1 MGHKEHHAAAG
12 RRAVHVHLVVVS
24 TSRDEASDR
33 SGPALRE
40 ALEGCGHQIVDKT
53 IVPDDVAAIR
63 ALLGDLVGAGA
74 EAVVLSGGTGI
85 SARDGTLEA
94 VQPLLDKELPGFGEL
109 FRYLSFKEIG
119 SSAMLS
125 RAVGGLMGQTFVFA
139 IPGSPAACRL
149 AVNKLIGRELA
160 HLVRELHKELPA
172 DAEPPTT
179 PHPPPTPPPTE
190 PVVDEGE
197 QGPGGWVTLE
207 PIPDVTDEE
216 ESIQSDRGWR
226 RRLRQLG
233 GVMGP
238 DRGRAAPGW
247 IGGHPPVDN
256 VLASAG
262 ERAQIEL
269 EGRSWTA
276 FGFPD
281 LLHDDAKVLL
291 IEDRPGGEVL
301 ALHRWP
307 VLVGLLAE
315 GEPVL
320 LPTAAQLETESR
332 RVTGAP
338 YPGDGVLVAVESR
351 SVYARRGDLI
361 IAWDGRR
368 ARDEGTLKQLRASL
382 LLQWSQR

>member
-12 RRAVHVHLVVVS
+12 RRAVDVHLVVVS
-24 TSRDEASDR
+24 TSRDEANDR
-33 SGPALRE
+33 SGPALAE
-40 ALEGCGHQIVDKT
+40 AFEGCGHRVLGKT
-53 IVPDDVAAIR
+53 MVPDDVVAVR
-63 ALLGDLVGAGA
+63 AVVAGLVGQGA

-85 SARDGTLEA
+85 SARDGTIEA
-94 VQPLLDKELPGFGEL
+94 VQPLFDKELPGFGEL

-125 RAVGGLMGQTFVFA
+125 RAVAGLVDRTFVFA
-139 IPGSPAACRL
+139 LPGSPAACRL

-160 HLVRELHKELPA
+160 HLVRELHKEAPA
-172 DAEPPTT
+172 EGEPATT
-179 PHPPPTPPPTE
+179 PHPPPVPQAPE

-207 PIPDVTDEE
+207 PIADVTDEE

-226 RRLRQLG
+226 RRLRQIG
-233 GVMGP
+233 GVMGAE
-238 DRGRAAPGW
+238 RGVALPGW

-256 VLASAG
+256 VLGSGG
-262 ERAQIEL
+262 ERAKVEL

-276 FGFPD
+276 VGFPD

-291 IEDRPGGEVL
+291 IEDRPDGEVL

-307 VLVGLLAE
+307 VLVGLVAG
-315 GEPVL
+315 GEPGL
-320 LPTAAQLETESR
+320 LPSGGELEAQSR

-338 YPGDGVLVAVESR
+338 YPSDGELVAVEGR
-351 SVYARRGDLI
+351 TVYARRADVI
-361 IAWDGRR
+361 FAWDGRR
-368 ARDEGTLKQLRASL
+368 ARDEGSLKQLRASL